1 MKNLLFVLSLFIST
15 SVHSVEY
22 AVDSIAEVAEGEVA
36 KFYPNSVRDKY
47 GEKYKIGK
55 GFMVFID
62 DKLVKKSLN
71 LRDFS
76 IDSI

>member
-47 GEKYKIGK
+47 GEKYFEVMIRKVDIQS
-55 GFMVFID
+55 VAPQA
-62 DKLVKKSLN
+62 L
-71 LRDFS
+71 FS
-76 IDSI
+76 